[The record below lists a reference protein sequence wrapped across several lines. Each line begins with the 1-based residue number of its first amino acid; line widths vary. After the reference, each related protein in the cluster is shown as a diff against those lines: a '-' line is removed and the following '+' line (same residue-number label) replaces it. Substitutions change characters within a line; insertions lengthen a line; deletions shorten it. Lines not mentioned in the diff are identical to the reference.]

1 MLRLAGRRFPIKS
14 DGTKMKHLLAGVLG
28 KTKTA
33 VHVALRKSKE
43 PTHTEENK
51 VGGFFGKHS
60 VAVPPWH
67 GRLAVIDLD
76 QLPRSV
82 GPTAELDDERM
93 KPKHGRR
100 VFHAD
105 KDVGVLDRK
114 CVERGKNRSD
124 DVIPHACVLV
134 SARIGSAIGVAHIG
148 IGSAIGETI
157 CIAAGIGRA
166 IAFAARGKVY
176 HVQVFEIASKVFAN
190 EALELGDGELADI
203 AMNID
208 NAMMEM
214 LRNLG

>member
-14 DGTKMKHLLAGVLG
+14 DGTKMKHVLAGVLG

-33 VHVALRKSKE
+33 VRVALRKSKE

-51 VGGFFGKHS
+51 VGWLFGEHS
-60 VAVPPWH
+60 VAVPPWY
-67 GRLAVIDLD
+67 GCLAVIDLD

-82 GPTAELDDERM
+82 GPAAELDDERM
-93 KPKHGRR
+93 KSKHGRW

-114 CVERGKNRSD
+114 CVERGENRSD

-134 SARIGSAIGVAHIG
+134 SARIGSAIGIAHIG
-148 IGSAIGETI
+148 IGPAIGETI
-157 CIAAGIGRA
+157 RIAAGIGRA

-176 HVQVFEIASKVFAN
+176 HVQVFEITSKVLAN
-190 EALELGDGELADI
+190 EALELGDGELTDI

-208 NAMMEM
+208 NAMMKM
-214 LRNLG
+214 LRDLG